1 MKKHKKIS
9 KLKKTLILWDFLQ
22 KYNSDTLLVNTRKFI
37 TANIFKIKIY
47 DTLRIISKKIT
58 INYFF
63 ILIYIS

>member
-9 KLKKTLILWDFLQ
+9 KLKKNLILWDFLQ
-22 KYNSDTLLVNTRKFI
+22 KYNNDTLLVNTGKFI

>member
-1 MKKHKKIS
+1 MS
-9 KLKKTLILWDFLQ
+9 KLEKIIILCFFLQ
-22 KYNSDTLLVNTRKFI
+22 KYNNDTLLVNTRKFI